1 MDEKQKTNEA
11 MNKNSFVDWLKS
23 HKKQLILA
31 GISISTLIALFV
43 GIKNKD
49 SLEKLWN
56 VLKEKIENANLYSDD
71 WFDKVTDEKLEIE
84 REKVRLAS
92 FSVGDNFNEACR
104 LENLLRRFD
113 KEMSKRAWKNEIPHA
128 PSIHREHGWY
138 LPNEN

>member
-1 MDEKQKTNEA
+1 MDEKQETNEA
-11 MNKNSFVDWLKS
+11 MNKNSFVDWIKS

-31 GISISTLIALFV
+31 GISISTLIAIFV
-43 GIKNKD
+43 GVKNKY

-56 VLKEKIENANLYSDD
+56 ILKEKIENANPYSND
-71 WFDKVTDEKLEIE
+71 WFDNVTDEKLEIE
-84 REKVRLAS
+84 REKVRLAG

-104 LENLLRRFD
+104 LEHLLRRFD

-138 LPNEN
+138 LLNDN